1 MSNKQRSKLSID
13 ELVKKITSQVIRET
27 LGPTESSADREED
40 RQKRMSNDLKTL
52 KQSDSKKSNEELE
65 EADEE
70 DSEEKK
76 TKTDEPT
83 ETKTE
88 PKTAPKEKVVSSKI
102 ATGKEE
108 PKDPKAVIPDP
119 SEIKDVTFSQVV
131 TMMNMMRSGKSA
143 KDPDTKQK
151 LGEYFKG
158 LNPGERQ
165 ALFVLLSG
173 LTQILAGGV
182 AGHEAPDP
190 SDVGIK
196 IDPKRSEAPAQPSG
210 DESSDSAPTR
220 KAAPS
225 KTAPAKSTGPAPIV
239 VGEAADRSDIKK
251 LLISLRK

>member
-1 MSNKQRSKLSID
+1 MSNRKNSKLTID
-13 ELVKKITSQVIRET
+13 ELVKKITTQVIRET
-27 LGPTESSADREED
+27 LGSDESASDREEA
-40 RQKRMSNDLKTL
+40 RQKKMSDDLKTL
-52 KQSDSKKSNEELE
+52 KQSDTKKTDEDLE

-70 DSEEKK
+70 SAEDKK
-76 TKTDEPT
+76 TKTDEPS
-83 ETKTE
+83 EDADKKQ
-88 PKTAPKEKVVSSKI
+88 PAPKEKVVSSKI

-108 PKDPKAVIPDP
+108 PKEPKAVIPDP
-119 SEIKDVTFSQVV
+119 TEIKDVTFNQVV

-151 LGEYFKG
+151 LGDYFKG

-196 IDPKRSEAPAQPSG
+196 IDPKRAETPSAPSG
-210 DESSDSAPTR
+210 DDITGTAPAR
-220 KAAPS
+220 KTAPQ
-225 KTAPAKSTGPAPIV
+225 KAAPAKSTGPAPIV

>member
-13 ELVKKITSQVIRET
+13 ELVKKITTQVIRET
-27 LGPTESSADREED
+27 LGPSESSAAREED
-40 RQKRMSNDLKTL
+40 RQKRMSDDLKTL
-52 KQSDSKKSNEELE
+52 KQSDSKKTNEELE

-70 DSEEKK
+70 GSEEKK
-76 TKTDEPT
+76 KSDEPAEAKD
-83 ETKTE
+83 ETK
-88 PKTAPKEKVVSSKI
+88 PAPKEKVVSSKI

-119 SEIKDVTFSQVV
+119 SEIKDVTFNQVV

-196 IDPKRSEAPAQPSG
+196 IDPKRADEPSQSSSEKVADAIPAK
-210 DESSDSAPTR
+210 
-220 KAAPS
+220 KAAP
-225 KTAPAKSTGPAPIV
+225 AKVSPEKSSGPAPIV